1 MLHKWKEEY
10 DQKLMTA
17 DEAVKLIQN
26 GDNVYYPP
34 FVMKV
39 PELDAA
45 LARRKDEL
53 EDVKLVFATL
63 TYVPETVKADPM
75 GRHFRFTDGSF
86 SAATRGIRKNRIPIF
101 AVPSLYHETT
111 RGYYTGLKNVQVVMI
126 AASPMDKNGYF
137 QLGIASSNLVAM
149 LRQHGGLEGDL
160 KVLLEVNDKLPRVQ
174 GDNFI
179 HVSDVTA
186 VVEEA
191 DSKPL
196 SAIPPVQASE
206 IDHQIAEHIMGEMM
220 DGACIQL
227 GIGGLPNIVGKMI
240 ADSDLKDLGCH
251 TEMFVDAYLDMFNA
265 GKLTN
270 MRKQNHLGKSVFT
283 FAMGSEA
290 LYDFVDNNPAVEC
303 LDVGYVNNP
312 YVIAQNDRVVSI
324 CSCLNVD
331 MFGNVSSE
339 SDGYKQISGTGGA
352 LDYHYAAFH
361 SNGGK
366 AFMCMPSTSVDK
378 EGNRHSNI
386 VAAFKKGTQIT
397 VPANMTNYIVTEYG
411 IANMKQLNTRERINE
426 LLKICH
432 PDFRQELMDEAT
444 KAGIWCK

>member
-1 MLHKWKEEY
+1 M
-10 DQKLMTA
+10 
-17 DEAVKLIQN
+17 
-26 GDNVYYPP
+26 
-34 FVMKV
+34 
-39 PELDAA
+39 
-45 LARRKDEL
+45 
-53 EDVKLVFATL
+53 
-63 TYVPETVKADPM
+63 
-75 GRHFRFTDGSF
+75 
-86 SAATRGIRKNRIPIF
+86 
-101 AVPSLYHETT
+101 
-111 RGYYTGLKNVQVVMI
+111 
-126 AASPMDKNGYF
+126 
-137 QLGIASSNLVAM
+137 
-149 LRQHGGLEGDL
+149 
-160 KVLLEVNDKLPRVQ
+160 
-174 GDNFI
+174 
-179 HVSDVTA
+179 
-186 VVEEA
+186 
-191 DSKPL
+191 
-196 SAIPPVQASE
+196 
-206 IDHQIAEHIMGEMM
+206 
-220 DGACIQL
+220 
-227 GIGGLPNIVGKMI
+227 
-240 ADSDLKDLGCH
+240 
-251 TEMFVDAYLDMFNA
+251 
-265 GKLTN
+265 
-270 MRKQNHLGKSVFT
+270 
-283 FAMGSEA
+283 
-290 LYDFVDNNPAVEC
+290 AVEC